1 MKKRSKAVFWLIVL
15 LALSALTIY
24 IIVSSNDGFSLNKF
38 LDCLETIS
46 PVWFVLAAACAF
58 GFIYFEGAA
67 LRCICHRLG
76 CDFKRSRAT
85 VYAATDIYFSDIT
98 PSAAGGQPAA
108 MVLMMKD
115 GIPGAV
121 AAIALVLNLA
131 MYTLAILVLSLIAF
145 LLNFDMFLGFDFPA
159 QLFIGIG
166 GVVQVAFIV
175 LFAMCIFKKPLVHS
189 LAAFILR
196 LLCKLRILKN
206 YEAHLV
212 KLDASVEQYNKCG
225 ELIRHEYGFML
236 KVFLLNVAQRMS
248 VISVALCI
256 FLGSGGS
263 LEMLD
268 AAFSAQ
274 TFAVLGSNAVPLPGA
289 VGVVDYIF
297 LTGFET
303 IVSDPVSVE
312 LISRGL
318 SFYASFIFC
327 GIVFLIEIAVRKIRT
342 GKDAGESQD

>member
-24 IIVSSNDGFSLNKF
+24 IIVSSNDGFSLDKF

-76 CDFKRSRAT
+76 CDFMRSRAT
-85 VYAATDIYFSDIT
+85 VYAATDIYYSDIT
-98 PSAAGGQPAA
+98 PSDAGEQPAA
-108 MVLMMKD
+108 MVLMMKA

-175 LFAMCIFKKPLVHS
+175 LFAMCIFRIFWIW
-189 LAAFILR
+189 FI
-196 LLCKLRILKN
+196 
-206 YEAHLV
+206 
-212 KLDASVEQYNKCG
+212 
-225 ELIRHEYGFML
+225 
-236 KVFLLNVAQRMS
+236 
-248 VISVALCI
+248 
-256 FLGSGGS
+256 
-263 LEMLD
+263 
-268 AAFSAQ
+268 
-274 TFAVLGSNAVPLPGA
+274 VPLFPTIDG
-289 VGVVDYIF
+289 VYLLYPVSWVIGVVLMALY
-297 LTGFET
+297 TWKGKWM
-303 IVSDPVSVE
+303 PK
-312 LISRGL
+312 
-318 SFYASFIFC
+318 
-327 GIVFLIEIAVRKIRT
+327 IE
-342 GKDAGESQD
+342 